1 MTTVAILQPGYLPW
15 LGYFEQMERADV
27 FVHMDD
33 VPFTRKDWRSRNRIR
48 LHDKAHWLSV
58 PVLKQPLGTSIRDM
72 RIDYSQNWL
81 RKHRS
86 AIESAYRKA
95 PYFPWLADS
104 IFPILD
110 DREEFLVDLDVRLA
124 MKLRECF
131 QITTPCVFS
140 STLCVSSQNKVDR
153 IIEICRSL
161 GATRLYDGQAAKEFI
176 DAEYFADAGIEAEFQ
191 DYRHPVYDQGGEG
204 FIPQLS
210 AIDLIAQCGPQSRS
224 LLLTPCG
231 VHP

>member
-1 MTTVAILQPGYLPW
+1 
-15 LGYFEQMERADV
+15 
-27 FVHMDD
+27 
-33 VPFTRKDWRSRNRIR
+33 
-48 LHDKAHWLSV
+48 
-58 PVLKQPLGTSIRDM
+58 
-72 RIDYSQNWL
+72 
-81 RKHRS
+81 
-86 AIESAYRKA
+86 
-95 PYFPWLADS
+95 
-104 IFPILD
+104 
-110 DREEFLVDLDVRLA
+110 
-124 MKLRECF
+124 
-131 QITTPCVFS
+131 
-140 STLCVSSQNKVDR
+140 
-153 IIEICRSL
+153 L

>member
-1 MTTVAILQPGYLPW
+1 
-15 LGYFEQMERADV
+15 
-27 FVHMDD
+27 
-33 VPFTRKDWRSRNRIR
+33 
-48 LHDKAHWLSV
+48 V

-81 RKHRS
+81 RKHRN

-95 PYFPWLADS
+95 PYFQWLADS

-191 DYRHPVYDQGGEG
+191 DYRHPVYDQGDEG
-204 FIPQLS
+204 FIPHLS
-210 AIDLIAQCGPQSRS
+210 AIDLIAHCGPQSRS

-231 VHP
+231 VRA